1 MSMTEQEKADFEKE
15 IRQKILMER
24 RAYKADW
31 RRKNKESIKRSNQ
44 KYYEKQKRI
53 KANGGE

>member
-24 RAYKADW
+24 RAYKA
-31 RRKNKESIKRSNQ
+31 E
-44 KYYEKQKRI
+44 
-53 KANGGE
+53 